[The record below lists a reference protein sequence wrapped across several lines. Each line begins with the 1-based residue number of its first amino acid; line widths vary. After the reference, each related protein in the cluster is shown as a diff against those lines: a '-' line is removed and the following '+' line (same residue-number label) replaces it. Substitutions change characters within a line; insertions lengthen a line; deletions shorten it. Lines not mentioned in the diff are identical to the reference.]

1 MELKHNFKIWYY
13 LKMDSHQ
20 DNLLSR
26 IDERTNLLMD
36 RLVSMK
42 EEIQEIKGSIEKRYV
57 SQDEFQPIKLLVYGL
72 VAITMT
78 SVMGSVLVLVIN
90 Q

>member
-1 MELKHNFKIWYY
+1 MELKQNFKIWYY

>member
-1 MELKHNFKIWYY
+1 
-13 LKMDSHQ
+13 MDSHQ